1 MGAGGRNWPGLLILG
16 ADLVGFVLM
25 LNLSFWMRFDVFVP
39 FVSWPLAGAA
49 MVTLL
54 AMYVAN
60 IYSTDIDDSV
70 RRIALRTVAAIAVS
84 GLIIAGLTYV
94 IGVVRLRAE
103 PLFWRSVLPFG
114 LAGFA
119 LWAVTWRYV
128 VFGVLRQQDQKRRW
142 LLIGQGDRAQRITT
156 DFSAASINGQLQPVM
171 ESNVMDKL
179 FGSEQHDV
187 ANGANDWSGVVL
199 ATEAPLDDDQVAELM
214 QARMR
219 GVRVYDFVDFY
230 EKYWRKIPIGELQD
244 DWFLHSSG
252 FRLVHH
258 ALALNAKRLL
268 DILLSLAILIFTAP
282 IMLLAIGLIKL
293 DSKGPVFYT
302 QVRTGQRSKTIRM
315 VKFRT
320 MVENAEQQGAAWA
333 QVNDNRITRV
343 GRWLRAWHLDE
354 LPQAWNVLKGDMSCI
369 GPRPERP
376 EFTQELEK
384 SIPYYDLR
392 YLVKPGITGWA
403 QVMHPYGSSIEDA
416 RNKLEYD
423 LYYIKNYSLLLDAF
437 ITLKTLRVMIFGGGR

>member
-1 MGAGGRNWPGLLILG
+1 M
-16 ADLVGFVLM
+16 GFVFM
-25 LNLSFWMRFDVFVP
+25 LNLAFWIRFDVFVP
-39 FVSWPLAGAA
+39 LFSWPLAGAA
-49 MVTLL
+49 AIVLL

-60 IYSTDIDDSV
+60 IYSADIDESV
-70 RRIALRTVAAIAVS
+70 RRVALRTITAIAVS
-84 GLIIAGLTYV
+84 GLVIAGLTYV
-94 IGVVRLRAE
+94 VGVVRLRAE

-128 VFGVLRQQDQKRRW
+128 VFGVLRQHDQRRRW
-142 LLIGQGDRAQRITT
+142 LLLGQGERARRITK
-156 DFSAASINGQLQPVM
+156 DFTASSIEGQLQPVM
-171 ESNVMDKL
+171 TGNVIDKL
-179 FGSEQHDV
+179 FDKYHDKN
-187 ANGANDWSGVVL
+187 ARGGNDWAGIVL
-199 ATEAPLDDDQVAELM
+199 ATEGALDDNQVTDLM

-219 GVRVYDFVDFY
+219 GVRVYDFVEFY
-230 EKYWRKIPIGELQD
+230 EKYWRKIPIAELRD
-244 DWFLHSSG
+244 EWFLYSSG

-268 DILLSLAILIFTAP
+268 DILLSLTILIAGAP
-282 IMLLAIGLIKL
+282 VMLLAILLIKL
-293 DSKGPVFYT
+293 DSKGPIFYT
-302 QVRTGQRSKTIRM
+302 QVRTGQRGKTIRM
-315 VKFRT
+315 YKFRT

-333 QVNDNRITRV
+333 QVNDSRVTRV
-343 GRWLRAWHLDE
+343 GRWLREWHLDE

-403 QVMHPYGSSIEDA
+403 QVMHHYGSSVDDA

-437 ITLKTLRVMIFGGGR
+437 IALKTLRVMIFGGGR